1 MSENKLNDIIGTSL
15 EKIRELAD
23 GETVIGDPIT
33 TPNGTTIIPVSKVS
47 VGFASGGIDY
57 KAAKNSTPKGEF
69 AGQNFGGGGGTG
81 LTVSPVAFLI
91 ISPDGGVQLL
101 PISAPSQQPGTVD
114 KVTALIERSPDIL
127 AKIKAVF
134 TSSKKKKDKKEDAE
148 EEATESEAIAEE
160 PTEP

>member
-23 GETVIGDPIT
+23 GETVIGNPIT

-47 VGFASGGIDY
+47 VGFASGGVDY
-57 KAAKNSTPKGEF
+57 TSAKKSSPKGDY

-91 ISPDGGVQLL
+91 ISPEGDVQLL
-101 PISAPSQQPGTVD
+101 PVTPPSTQPGTVD
-114 KVTALIERSPDIL
+114 KVTSLIERSPDII
-127 AKIKAVF
+127 AKIKDLFVKD
-134 TSSKKKKDKKEDAE
+134 SKVDDEQF
-148 EEATESEAIAEE
+148 
-160 PTEP
+160 